1 VKRTT
6 KQPAVIHYWC
16 VSRTPQLGE
25 IVMCGY
31 RRKGFTL
38 VELLV
43 VIAIIGILIALL
55 LPAVQAAREAARRLA
70 CANNLRNLG
79 IGCHDHM
86 TTHGFFPSDGWGSYW
101 LGDPDMGVGHSQPGS
116 WLYAVLPFIEQQ
128 VVYEMG
134 SGNPGWPVPAV
145 KNIAFNER
153 NQIAIPIFNCPS
165 RRAAAPTICPRG
177 FNSEQNWNYLFYPGH
192 PKAVLAR
199 SDYVAVLGNVDPN
212 VCHIPGYVYRGT
224 YFNHESFPWPKCYNG
239 VIHVRSETRPRD
251 VTDGLSNTY
260 MVSEKYLNP
269 DRYLTGRD
277 TGDDEPIWTG
287 QNGDTNRSTHPIYT
301 PLRDTPGF
309 NTSWSMGSAHPA
321 GFHVMF
327 ADGSVQMIQYDIDP
341 GIHSALGTRD
351 GEEVVDMSDIR

>member
-1 VKRTT
+1 
-6 KQPAVIHYWC
+6 
-16 VSRTPQLGE
+16 
-25 IVMCGY
+25 MCGY
-31 RRKGFTL
+31 RRRGFTL

-101 LGDPDMGVGHSQPGS
+101 LGDPDMGVGHTQPGS
-116 WLYAVLPFIEQQ
+116 WLYSVLPFVEQQ

-134 SGNPGWPVPAV
+134 SGHPGWPVPAA
-145 KNIAFNER
+145 KNAAFNER

-165 RRAAAPTICPRG
+165 RRAAEPTTCPRG
-177 FNSEQNWNYLFYPGH
+177 YNSEQNWDYLFYPGH

-199 SDYVAVLGNVDPN
+199 SDYVAVSGNRNPYDSDCRMPD
-212 VCHIPGYVYRGT
+212 IFRGT
-224 YFNHESFPWPKCYNG
+224 YFNHESWSGWSKCYNG
-239 VIHVRSETRPRD
+239 VIYMRSENRPRD

-269 DRYLTGRD
+269 DSYLAGND
-277 TGDDEPIWTG
+277 VGDDEPIWTG
-287 QNGDTNRSTHPIYT
+287 QNADTSRATT
-301 PLRDTPGF
+301 PVYIPFRDTPGMHL
-309 NTSWSMGSAHPA
+309 TYSMGSAHPA

-327 ADGSVQMIQYDIDP
+327 ADGSVRMMPYDIDLV
-341 GIHSALGTRD
+341 IHSALGTRD
-351 GEEVVDMSDIR
+351 GEEVINMSGIR